1 MLQDSMLTK
10 RGWRQLNQ
18 TFAEL
23 KDQTGGKSF
32 EKAVK
37 ETTSGWYKEALLKIA
52 DYARDFYGAY
62 AKELREA
69 TKGAGTDENAL
80 VRVIVGRAEIDL
92 RSIEQRY
99 KQLYGATVTHH
110 VYWDTSG
117 DFRSTLLKL
126 LRE

>member
-1 MLQDSMLTK
+1 MLQDSVLTK
-10 RGWRQLNQ
+10 RSWRQLNQ
-18 TFAEL
+18 TFAEF
-23 KDQTGGKSF
+23 KDATGGKSF
-32 EKAVK
+32 ERAVK
-37 ETTSGWYKEALLKIA
+37 ETTEGDYEKALLTIA
-52 DYARDFYGAY
+52 NFARDFYGAY
-62 AKELREA
+62 AKELRVA
-69 TKGAGTDENAL
+69 TRWAGTNENAL